1 MSFLVQWFYQ
11 LALAVWV
18 GSIVFYSFF
27 TTPAVFQKLPR
38 EMASELLATLF
49 PRYYS
54 LGYVAGGILL
64 FCTLVEAIMVRQI
77 PWVRLVIVMLML
89 GSAVYA
95 GAIVRPQVHDV
106 KIQMKTV
113 EEGSELGKTLKARF
127 DSMHRLSVFLNV
139 VVLVGG
145 LILLGIV
152 AFRLRL

>member
-27 TTPAVFQKLPR
+27 TTPAIFAHLPR
-38 EMASELLATLF
+38 EAAGELLSALF

-54 LGYVAGGILL
+54 LGYACGGTIL
-64 FCTLVEAIMVRQI
+64 FTTLLEAILVRHL
-77 PWVRLVIVMLML
+77 PWVRLILVLIML
-89 GSAVYA
+89 GSSVYA
-95 GAIVRPQVHDV
+95 GAVVRPEVHAL

-113 EEGSELGKTLKARF
+113 EEGTDLAKSLKGSF
-127 DSMHRLSVFLNV
+127 DRQHRLSVILNL
-139 VVLVGG
+139 VVLMGG
-145 LILLGIV
+145 LFLLGIV